1 MGAWGHTFH
10 QLKTRAECEA
20 EVKSFCEEEDA
31 ERKTVK
37 FYDKEFKT
45 FKEAEEYADQHT
57 DKWGDA
63 AAVSYFGLPEKLK
76 ESASKKKFDLLSK
89 VNIPEKLKEIGNQT
103 KKMGELRASA
113 EPEFVKCPGCESK
126 INSKHLVPFSIN
138 TFNMKADTPEYSCP
152 ACRLKGLLPKFLKTE
167 YKSLEKL
174 YDELFAL
181 REKTKQLNLKMEEEN
196 LAEKYWVVSVL
207 FGST

>member
-1 MGAWGHTFH
+1 MGAVGQTFNE
-10 QLKTRAECEA
+10 LKTRSECEA
-20 EVKSFCEEEDA
+20 EVIFFCETEES
-31 ERKTVK
+31 ERKSVK
-37 FYDKEFKT
+37 FYDKEFKSLN
-45 FKEAEEYADQHT
+45 EAEEYAEQHA

-89 VNIPEKLKEIGNQT
+89 VNIPEKLKEIGNQA
-103 KKMGELRASA
+103 KKMGDLRAST

-126 INSKHLVPFSIN
+126 INSKNLIPFAIN
-138 TFNMKADTPEYSCP
+138 TANMIGETPEYSCP
-152 ACRLKGLLPKFLKTE
+152 ACRHTGLLPKFLKAE

-181 REKTKQLNLKMEEEN
+181 REKTKQLKLKMEEEN
-196 LAEKYWVVSVL
+196 VPEKYWVVAVL
-207 FGST
+207 IPS